1 MAELLVKQ
9 RFKRISGILFPLRGD
24 CHFSRPAVACR
35 LKRPTLRRR
44 TSSPLAPE
52 GALSLYLD
60 LQPIR
65 FTPAE
70 CRHPPRELLPRVFTL
85 TLSGGIFFCG
95 TVCCPCGHLPVK
107 KYGALCCPDFP
118 RAGFPGPRQ
127 SGLNRAAKLRFFSLW
142 LDKTLASQQNQA

>member
-1 MAELLVKQ
+1 MRIIEKASITQEGSAKTEPSVIQ
-9 RFKRISGILFPLRGD
+9 RLRRISGILFPLRGD
-24 CHFSRPAVACR
+24 CHFSRPAVARR

-65 FTPAE
+65 FTSSE
-70 CRHPPRELLPRVFTL
+70 CRHPTRELLPRVFTL

-95 TVCCPCGHLPVK
+95 TVCCPCRHLPVK

-127 SGLNRAAKLRFFSLW
+127 SA
-142 LDKTLASQQNQA
+142 

>member
-1 MAELLVKQ
+1 MEPTVKQ
-9 RFKRISGILFPLRGD
+9 RPRHISGILFPLRGD
-24 CHFSRPAVACR
+24 CHFSRPAVARR

-44 TSSPLAPE
+44 TSSPFEAEAP
-52 GALSLYLD
+52 LSLYLD

-65 FTPAE
+65 FTPAD
-70 CRHPPRELLPRVFTL
+70 CHHPTRELLPRFFTL
-85 TLSGGIFFCG
+85 TPKGGIFFCG

-127 SGLNRAAKLRFFSLW
+127 SA
-142 LDKTLASQQNQA
+142 

>member
-1 MAELLVKQ
+1 MKSGSSESSELPVKQ
-9 RFKRISGILFPLRGD
+9 RLRRISGILFPLRGD
-24 CHFSRPAVACR
+24 CHFSRPAVARR

-44 TSSPLAPE
+44 TSSPFTPE

-65 FTPAE
+65 FTPSE
-70 CRHPPRELLPRVFTL
+70 CRHPMRELLPRVFTL

-95 TVCCPCGHLPVK
+95 TVCCPRGHLPVK

-118 RAGFPGPRQ
+118 RAGFPDPRQ
-127 SGLNRAAKLRFFSLW
+127 SA
-142 LDKTLASQQNQA
+142 